1 MEAKEPDII
10 KDSNKKIEVFEVLQ
24 QSCID
29 SGLHI
34 IALDCL
40 KS

>member
-10 KDSNKKIEVFEVLQ
+10 KDSNKRIEVFEVLQ